1 MQSKLRKENI
11 MAHQL
16 ETMAWTGDKP
26 WHGLGVEVEPNL
38 TPLEMQEAAGLDWTV
53 SKRPSYTLD
62 APEWSENVGLI
73 QADKT
78 FHIVRDTDNR
88 ILSHCGKDYIPIQNK
103 NIFEFFKRFTEAG
116 HMTMETAGSLKE
128 GGEIWGLAKISE
140 DFELAGE
147 DHIKGYL
154 LINQPH
160 IVGRSLIIKL
170 TPIRVVCNN
179 TLTFALQQGGTASFR
194 MPHVKVFGDD
204 AVKAAEEA
212 LGLSG
217 ERMAEFKEAATL
229 LSKKK
234 AKHSDVLE
242 YVGEV
247 YQPTMIK
254 DYRRDQELKAQGKL
268 LGELPP
274 LVENFNKYPNLVVN
288 ALKQAPGAH
297 LKSAKGTW
305 WGALNAVTY
314 VEDHLH
320 ESEIPGNTLHSAWF
334 GAAANRKSRALDLAV
349 KYAKVA

>member
-1 MQSKLRKENI
+1 

-116 HMTMETAGSLKE
+116 HMTMETAGSLKD

-217 ERMAEFKEAATL
+217 ERMAEFKEMATL

-274 LVENFNKYPNLVVN
+274 LAENFNKYPNLVVN

>member
-1 MQSKLRKENI
+1 

-116 HMTMETAGSLKE
+116 HMTMETAGSLKD

-217 ERMAEFKEAATL
+217 ERMAEFKEMATL

>member
-1 MQSKLRKENI
+1 

-217 ERMAEFKEAATL
+217 ERMAEFKEMATL

-349 KYAKVA
+349 KYAKGA

>member
-1 MQSKLRKENI
+1 
-11 MAHQL
+11 MAHQV

-26 WHGLGVEVEPNL
+26 WHGLGVEVAPSL

-62 APEWSENVGLI
+62 APEWSENVGII
-73 QADKT
+73 QAENT

-88 ILSHCGKDYIPIQNK
+88 VLSHCGRDYIPIQNQ
-103 NIFEFFKRFTEAG
+103 NIFEFFKRFTDAG
-116 HMTMETAGSLKE
+116 HMTMETAGSLKD

-147 DHIKGYL
+147 DAIKGYL

-179 TLTFALQQGGTASFR
+179 TLTFALQRGGTASFR

-204 AVKAAEEA
+204 VIKAAEEA

-217 ERMAEFKEAATL
+217 ERMTEFKEAATL

-234 AKHSDVLE
+234 AKHSSVLE

-247 YQPTMIK
+247 YQPLMIAE
-254 DYRRDQELKAQGKL
+254 YRHEQELKARGEL
-268 LGELPP
+268 LGDLPP
-274 LVENFNKYPNLVVN
+274 LAEKFNKYPKLVVD
-288 ALKQAPGAH
+288 ALNYAPGAQ
-297 LKSAKGTW
+297 LKSSRGTW
-305 WGALNAVTY
+305 WGALNAITY

-320 ESEIPGNTLHSAWF
+320 ESQIPGNTLHSAWF
-334 GAAANRKSRALDLAV
+334 GASANLKSKALDLAV